1 MAFSWY
7 GLSMEDRFFYPD
19 DSVVP
24 VEIGDGYKDYM
35 LNDILAVHDC
45 VLLYGKIRDN
55 SVAEAVTL
63 AGSIRIQ
70 PYVAKQGMHG
80 CLFNDAR
87 VRFLSDFPEPFWVS
101 LFYDDIALP
110 IDAGKG
116 YSDYKLSQL
125 LPKSSNV
132 KISGSVYVRDEEY
145 GESIIPEITIN
156 KSDGIRW
163 VCRGVLVCFLPVL
176 DTSDAVI
183 CFSDALIRQYDNQS
197 CSLVGLYFKNTYH
210 SIVDTPLPSLPKPL
224 LLELNL
230 QESSEKKSHWGTIKC
245 GWSLSEDNYLFPGDE
260 ITPIE
265 VGDGYRDYRLS
276 EVLQQQ
282 GYQIGEGGCEIHFA
296 RNGLYEDL
304 SIGYLFALVHL
315 SNGDCV
321 VLAPI
326 NYHHLWSM
334 RSDGSLFR
342 LDKPTDEAIE
352 LANSLIRYA
361 DMRIRYYL
369 QGDNAKR
376 PVWVSAYGVGR
387 RFFQKDADGKDML
400 VYPEIEL
407 ASGYEQ
413 IPFCTEL
420 IEGPLIEHNL
430 VQYHD
435 IVDRLLKSPF
445 IDYAE

>member
-1 MAFSWY
+1 MVDS
-7 GLSMEDRFFYPD
+7 FFYPD

-24 VEIGDGYKDYM
+24 IEIGDGYKDYM

-45 VLLYGKIRDN
+45 TLLYGKIRDN
-55 SVAEAVTL
+55 AVAEAVTL
-63 AGSIRIQ
+63 AGSSRIQ

-132 KISGSVYVRDEEY
+132 KISGSVYIRDEEY
-145 GESIIPEITIN
+145 GESTMLEITIN
-156 KSDGIRW
+156 KPDGIRW
-163 VCRGVLVCFLPVL
+163 VCRAFVYFHPVL
-176 DTSDAVI
+176 ETSDAVI
-183 CFSDALIRQYDNQS
+183 CFSDALIRQYDDQS
-197 CSLVGLYFKNTYH
+197 YSLVGLYFKNTY
-210 SIVDTPLPSLPKPL
+210 VDTPLPSLPKPL

-230 QESSEKKSHWGTIKC
+230 QESSEKKSHWGIVKC
-245 GWSLSEDNYLFPGDE
+245 GCSLSEDNYLFPGDE
-260 ITPIE
+260 IIPIE

-276 EVLQQQ
+276 AVLQLQ

-304 SIGYLFALVHL
+304 SIGYLFAFVHL
-315 SNGDCV
+315 SNGGCV

-326 NYHHLWSM
+326 NYYYLWSM
-334 RSDGSLFR
+334 RSDGSQFR
-342 LDKPTDEAIE
+342 LEMPTDETKE
-352 LANSLIRYA
+352 LANSFIRYA
-361 DMRIRYYL
+361 DLRIRYYL
-369 QGDNAKR
+369 QGDSAKR
-376 PVWVSAYGVGR
+376 PVWISAYGVGK
-387 RFFQKDADGKDML
+387 RFFQKDADGKDRL

-413 IPFCTEL
+413 FPFCTEL

-435 IVDRLLKSPF
+435 IVGRLLKSPF